1 MIGTLLYVADSIP
14 PGIEPNME
22 YLNNMSNESWF
33 SWSLSLGEALT
44 IICVIISV
52 WIAIKQFNKSMNE
65 TRKLSVITQK
75 ETWFLNVIVLPQ
87 LEPINDFYKELLNDF
102 EIKKRTIQD
111 ISQKLQHQQYLL
123 ELAIIKQGGT
133 QSINNFFDQIC
144 ALVKSYDIQ
153 LGATIEGVVMELE
166 DLFVKIIDSY
176 DSGTEINE
184 RALILDNKQKLINT
198 LNKGIAK

>member
-14 PGIEPNME
+14 IGLEPNLE
-22 YLNNMSNESWF
+22 CLNNMSNESWF

-44 IICVIISV
+44 IICAIISV
-52 WIAIKQFNKSMNE
+52 WIAIKQFNKTMNE